1 MPRFYLTQSLMS
13 GLGCLPL
20 EVHFYMPIILKK
32 MCGYLSLN
40 FSHVLKVI
48 GRETMLQVFVELVS
62 QLLEALIP

>member
-1 MPRFYLTQSLMS
+1 
-13 GLGCLPL
+13 
-20 EVHFYMPIILKK
+20 MPIILKK